1 MYKNVLLAVDLN
13 HEESWRKA
21 LPVAIQNCKA
31 FGAKLHV
38 VTVVPDFGMPIV
50 ATHFPE
56 GFHDRIMVDVDGHL
70 KKFMKD
76 HVPKD
81 VKSTCA
87 VASGGPVYDKV
98 MEYADANS
106 IDLIIMGA
114 YRPDLKNYLLGPNA
128 ARVARHAR
136 QSVLVV
142 RD

>member
-13 HEESWRKA
+13 HEESWLKA
-21 LPVAIQNCKA
+21 LPVAVQNCKA

-50 ATHFPE
+50 ASHFPDD
-56 GFHDRIMVDVDGHL
+56 FHDKVIADVEKHL
-70 KKFMKD
+70 KKFMAD

-81 VKSTCA
+81 VQSA
-87 VASGGPVYDKV
+87 HSVASGGPVYDKV
-98 MEYADANS
+98 MDYANANK

-142 RD
+142 RE